1 MKYSIGEVI
10 YREEPIIINAD
21 LTATEVQV
29 TNTADRC
36 IQVCSHYHFFESNLA
51 LDFDREAAFGHRLDI
66 PAGTAVRFEPGETKK
81 VSLVPYRGKRKAVG
95 FLGLTM
101 GDTTDPAVKAAAM
114 EKLAALRQK
123 KEGK

>member
-1 MKYSIGEVI
+1 MNYQIGEII
-10 YREEPIIINAD
+10 YQTTPITINAD
-21 LTATEVQV
+21 LPAVEVAV

-36 IQVCSHYHFFESNLA
+36 IQVCSHYHFFEANLA
-51 LDFDREAAFGHRLDI
+51 LDFDREAAFGLRLDI

-81 VSLVPYRGKRKAVG
+81 VSLVPYRGRRKAVG

-101 GDTTDPAVKAAAM
+101 GDTTDPAVKAAALAR
-114 EKLAALRQK
+114 LAALRQQ